1 MTTESVP
8 TESVPTESV
17 PTNQGPTPPAPAEQ
31 APGTDAR
38 ADEAR
43 PAVTRPAAARP
54 TAREINAQIVYT
66 AFAVYSRAGDLDG
79 PAEKATAELI
89 ELVRELAEQGVTLR
103 GFYDVS
109 ALRADADLMVWW
121 HAPTAEALQAAARS
135 LRRTAVGR
143 SLSPSWSAMGLHRPA
158 EFNKGHV
165 PAFLAGAA
173 AKNWA
178 TVYPFVRSYEWYLLP
193 DAERRG
199 MLVEHGMMGREYD
212 QVLSSTVAA
221 FALGDYEWLLALEA
235 DELHD
240 TVDLMRH
247 LRASGARMHVREE
260 VPFFS
265 GRRIDEVGVVEVL
278 A

>member
-1 MTTESVP
+1 MTNETTDP
-8 TESVPTESV
+8 AT
-17 PTNQGPTPPAPAEQ
+17 TPAGAAASAPAR
-31 APGTDAR
+31 T
-38 ADEAR
+38 
-43 PAVTRPAAARP
+43 RP

-66 AFAVYSRAGDLDG
+66 GFAVYRRVSELDA
-79 PAEKATAELI
+79 PRDKAAAELVDMVAEI
-89 ELVRELAEQGVTLR
+89 AEQGVTVR

-109 ALRADADLMVWW
+109 AMRADADLMVWW
-121 HAPTAEALQAAARS
+121 HAPTAEALQAAGRS

-143 SLSPSWSAMGLHRPA
+143 TLTPSWSAMGLHRPA

-173 AKNWA
+173 PRNWA

-193 DAERRG
+193 DEERRA
-199 MLVEHGMMGREYD
+199 MLVEHGMMGRAYD
-212 QVLSSTVAA
+212 QVLSNTVAA

-247 LRASGARMHVREE
+247 LRSSGARMHVREE
-260 VPFFS
+260 IPFFS
-265 GRRIDEVGVVEVL
+265 GRRVDEAGVVEVL

>member
-1 MTTESVP
+1 MDDMSNDDAVTA
-8 TESVPTESV
+8 
-17 PTNQGPTPPAPAEQ
+17 APA
-31 APGTDAR
+31 TRTSAR
-38 ADEAR
+38 Q
-43 PAVTRPAAARP
+43 
-54 TAREINAQIVYT
+54 INDSIRYT
-66 AFAVYSRAGDLDG
+66 AFAVYSRAGELDT
-79 PAEKATAELI
+79 PDDKATAELT
-89 ELVRELAEQGVTLR
+89 ELVASLEERDVLIR

-109 ALRADADLMVWW
+109 ALRSDADLMVWW
-121 HAPTAEALQAAARS
+121 HASTAEALQQAARE

-165 PAFLAGAA
+165 PAFLAGAQP
-173 AKNWA
+173 KNWA

-199 MLVEHGMMGREYD
+199 MLVEHGMMGREYN
-212 QVLSSTVAA
+212 QVLSNTVAA

-265 GRRIDEVGVVEVL
+265 GRRIDEAGVIDVL
-278 A
+278 R

>member
-1 MTTESVP
+1 MTTEPAPDDSASNVSIDDVP
-8 TESVPTESV
+8 T
-17 PTNQGPTPPAPAEQ
+17 GAE
-31 APGTDAR
+31 PDAAG
-38 ADEAR
+38 ADAGAGQSR
-43 PAVTRPAAARP
+43 PATRPAARP

-66 AFAVYSRAGDLDG
+66 AFSVYSRSADLDA
-79 PAEKATAELI
+79 PADKATAELA
-89 ELVRELAEQGVTLR
+89 ELVLDLAGQGVTLR

-212 QVLSSTVAA
+212 QVLSNTVAA

-265 GRRIDEVGVVEVL
+265 GRRVDVAGVVEVL
-278 A
+278 T

>member
-1 MTTESVP
+1 MDGVTNEQPNTEV
-8 TESVPTESV
+8 
-17 PTNQGPTPPAPAEQ
+17 Q
-31 APGTDAR
+31 
-38 ADEAR
+38 R
-43 PAVTRPAAARP
+43 PARARP
-54 TAREINAQIVYT
+54 TAREINDQIVYT
-66 AFAVYSRAGDLDG
+66 AYTVYARSTDLDG
-79 PAEKATAELI
+79 PAEKATTELT
-89 ELVRELAEQGVTLR
+89 ELSADLAGREVTVR

-109 ALRADADLMVWW
+109 GMRADADLMVWW

-135 LRRTAVGR
+135 LRRTSVGR
-143 SLSPSWSAMGLHRPA
+143 SLSPFWSAMGLHRPA
-158 EFNKGHV
+158 EFNKGHI
-165 PAFLAGAA
+165 PAFLTGAP

-212 QVLSSTVAA
+212 QVLSNTVAA

-240 TVDLMRH
+240 TVDLMRY
-247 LRASGARMHVREE
+247 LRASGARRHVREE

-265 GRRIDEVGVVEVL
+265 GRRVDEAGVVEVL
-278 A
+278 R

>member
-1 MTTESVP
+1 VTNESA
-8 TESVPTESV
+8 
-17 PTNQGPTPPAPAEQ
+17 PPAPAAGGP
-31 APGTDAR
+31 APA
-38 ADEAR
+38 
-43 PAVTRPAAARP
+43 TRPRP

-66 AFAVYSRAGDLDG
+66 AFAVYSRAGDLDA
-79 PAEKATAELI
+79 PAEKATN
-89 ELVRELAEQGVTLR
+89 ELVELVDDLTEQGVTIR

-109 ALRADADLMVWW
+109 ALRANADLMVWW
-121 HAPTAEALQAAARS
+121 HASTAEALQSAARS
-135 LRRTAVGR
+135 LRRTTVGR
-143 SLSPSWSAMGLHRPA
+143 ALSPSWSAMGLHRPA

-165 PAFLAGAA
+165 PAFLAGAE

-178 TVYPFVRSYEWYLLP
+178 
-193 DAERRG
+193 

-212 QVLSSTVAA
+212 QVLSNTVAA

-247 LRASGARMHVREE
+247 LRSSGARMHVREE

-265 GRRIDEVGVVEVL
+265 GRRVDEAGVVEVL
-278 A
+278 L

>member
-1 MTTESVP
+1 MEHMSNDDAVTSA
-8 TESVPTESV
+8 S
-17 PTNQGPTPPAPAEQ
+17 PAP
-31 APGTDAR
+31 DS
-38 ADEAR
+38 
-43 PAVTRPAAARP
+43 PAAATTKAGP
-54 TAREINAQIVYT
+54 TAREINADIRYT
-66 AFAVYSRAGDLDG
+66 AFSVYRRASDLDA
-79 PAEKATAELI
+79 PDDKATAELTD
-89 ELVRELAEQGVTLR
+89 LVAALADRDVLVR

-121 HAPTAEALQAAARS
+121 HASTAEALQSAARA

-143 SLSPSWSAMGLHRPA
+143 TVSASWSAMGLHRPA

-173 AKNWA
+173 PKNWA
-178 TVYPFVRSYEWYLLP
+178 TVSPFVRSYEWYLLP
-193 DAERRG
+193 DQERRG
-199 MLVEHGMMGREYD
+199 MLVEHGMMGREYN
-212 QVLSSTVAA
+212 QVLSNTVAA

-265 GRRIDEVGVVEVL
+265 GRRIDEAGVVEVL
-278 A
+278 R

>member
-1 MTTESVP
+1 MTNET
-8 TESVPTESV
+8 TD
-17 PTNQGPTPPAPAEQ
+17 PAPTTA
-31 APGTDAR
+31 G
-38 ADEAR
+38 
-43 PAVTRPAAARP
+43 PAASMPARTRP

-66 AFAVYSRAGDLDG
+66 GFAVYRRVGELDA
-79 PAEKATAELI
+79 PRDKAAAEL
-89 ELVRELAEQGVTLR
+89 VDTAAEIAAQGVTVR

-109 ALRADADLMVWW
+109 AMRAEADLMVWW
-121 HAPTAEALQAAARS
+121 HAPTAQALQAASRS

-143 SLSPSWSAMGLHRPA
+143 TLAPSWSAMGLHRPA

-173 AKNWA
+173 PRNWA

-193 DAERRG
+193 DEERRG
-199 MLVEHGMMGREYD
+199 MLVEHGMMGRAYD
-212 QVLSSTVAA
+212 QVLSNTVAA

-247 LRASGARMHVREE
+247 LRSSGARMHVREE
-260 VPFFS
+260 TPFFS
-265 GRRIDEVGVVEVL
+265 GRRIDEAGVVEVL

>member
-1 MTTESVP
+1 MSTETDTTAAVDHHE
-8 TESVPTESV
+8 
-17 PTNQGPTPPAPAEQ
+17 N
-31 APGTDAR
+31 
-38 ADEAR
+38 R
-43 PAVTRPAAARP
+43 PASGKP

-66 AFAVYSRAGDLDG
+66 AYAVYSRASDLDA
-79 PAEKATAELI
+79 PADTATAELVD
-89 ELVRELAEQGVTLR
+89 L
-103 GFYDVS
+103 VS

-143 SLSPSWSAMGLHRPA
+143 TLSPSWSAMGLHRPA

-199 MLVEHGMMGREYD
+199 MLVEHGMMGREYN
-212 QVLSSTVAA
+212 QVLSNTVAA

-260 VPFFS
+260 IPFFS
-265 GRRIDEVGVVEVL
+265 GRRIDEAGVVEVL
-278 A
+278 L